1 MKSIGLLIFDLDG
14 TLVNTLEDIAAS
26 VNYTLGRL
34 GRQPLAL
41 DTVRQYVGD
50 GIEALMMRSL
60 GGRTERLS
68 DAVTIYKE
76 HHRQNLVVRSS
87 LYPFVQETLEH
98 FKAIPMA
105 VISNK
110 TMEFVSPLLDRLGIN
125 GYFRMVIGADFG
137 LPLKPAPDAVLRL
150 MAEFGVPREQTR
162 DRGRRDHGR
171 PRRPC
176 RGRHHLLRDLRVP
189 LRKRTEAG
197 GAGVRY
203 PGAYRAEKTFHA
215 NGAITSIPLDI
226 TGP

>member
-34 GRQPLAL
+34 GRQPLSL

-60 GGRTERLS
+60 GGQTERLS

-125 GYFRMVIGADFG
+125 GYFRMIIGADFG
-137 LPLKPAPDAVLRL
+137 LPLKPAPDSVQRL
-150 MAEFGVPREQTR
+150 MAEFGVPREQTLIVGDGTTDVR
-162 DRGRRDHGR
+162 AGR
-171 PRRPC
+171 
-176 RGRHHLLRDLRVP
+176 
-189 LRKRTEAG
+189 A
-197 GAGVRY
+197 AGV
-203 PGAYRAEKTFHA
+203 
-215 NGAITSIPLDI
+215 ITCSVTYGFRSESELRQAGPEYVIQELADLKKLFTP
-226 TGP
+226 TGR

>member
-34 GRQPLAL
+34 GRQPLSL

-60 GGRTERLS
+60 GGQTERLS

-87 LYPFVQETLEH
+87 LYPFVRETLEH

-125 GYFRMVIGADFG
+125 GYFRMIIGADFG
-137 LPLKPAPDAVLRL
+137 LPLKPAPDSVQRL
-150 MAEFGVPREQTR
+150 MAEFGVPREQTLIVGDGTTDVR
-162 DRGRRDHGR
+162 AGR
-171 PRRPC
+171 
-176 RGRHHLLRDLRVP
+176 
-189 LRKRTEAG
+189 A
-197 GAGVRY
+197 AGV
-203 PGAYRAEKTFHA
+203 
-215 NGAITSIPLDI
+215 ITCSVTYGFRSESELRQAGPEYVIRELADLKKLFTP
-226 TGP
+226 TGR